1 MANGVWHEG
10 LQRVLALDKD
20 DLDLPRGSQHLLP
33 DLIDALLRP
42 ITERDRTLLQC
53 VESQAG
59 RVCKAELNGVQ
70 SRFMYVRRHRGPDG
84 LVRLRA
90 VHLPT
95 THEMTPEE
103 SDRHKA
109 MKEFVARTCDAAG
122 IRYDVEK
129 ANKFR
134 TSRPDVTVIG
144 DGGLN
149 LGCEAQYYNASS
161 GTVLRRS
168 RAHASAGLTAN
179 WITDNDKFHLVDRAN
194 WMLTRPATWRQIS
207 NATDLPLMGG
217 YRVLVEWICT
227 AAAERPCPDG
237 LAKTG
242 CGRVHLQWDTPRR
255 LDDEGTGWTGWTGS
269 TRGVTV
275 GQTLIGAATGTVVPL
290 FIPSQR
296 NRHAGAYMW
305 VPARDRATWSEYR
318 PIEEPPAEGVVEP
331 GDAIHFSG
339 EEAELSCRFGEET
352 WTPSAPLPRRGLAQ
366 LSITVDRPQHPVH
379 LPAAEFA
386 GTAQSVPPGTPRP
399 RPGEY
404 ETGASRCG
412 EAARPTD
419 PPVVQPADS
428 PVPAAWQPAQPAS
441 EPTPATDAERAPQ
454 DPADTRVPEDQP
466 DSNARTIPA
475 MAETSFPGDLLAAQT
490 RLHQATAELSV
501 LLQSLPWSAEPMEGW
516 PGTEHPHT
524 GEVTGGRAPSPGWT
538 DEQKAAV
545 AQLRQECLELSETV
559 TAHPYWEGF
568 QAADV
573 VKERMRLKAASRA
586 EVTVTTAGLGT
597 VA

>member
-1 MANGVWHEG
+1 MANGVWHEE
-10 LQRVLALDKD
+10 LQQVLALDKD
-20 DLDLPRGSQHLLP
+20 DLGLPRASRHLVP

-42 ITERDRTLLQC
+42 IAERDRFLLQC

-59 RVCKAELNGVQ
+59 RMCKAEQNGVQ
-70 SRFMYVRRHRGPDG
+70 SRFMYVRKHRGPDG

-90 VHLPT
+90 AHLPT
-95 THEMTPEE
+95 SHEMTPEE

-129 ANKFR
+129 ATKFR
-134 TSRPDVTVIG
+134 TARPDVTVIG

-217 YRVLVEWICT
+217 YRVLVEWTCT

-255 LDDEGTGWTGWTGS
+255 LDDEGTGWTGGAGN

-296 NRHAGAYMW
+296 SPRAGTYMW
-305 VPARDRATWSEYR
+305 VPAQDRATWSGYR
-318 PIEEPPAEGVVEP
+318 PIDEPPAEGVVEP

-339 EEAELSCRFGEET
+339 EEAELSCRFGEEK

-366 LSITVDRPQHPVH
+366 LSITVDRPQPPVH
-379 LPAAEFA
+379 PAAAELA
-386 GTAQSVPPGTPRP
+386 PHGVPLVLRRP
-399 RPGEY
+399 QPGEG
-404 ETGASRCG
+404 ETGALR
-412 EAARPTD
+412 RDQT
-419 PPVVQPADS
+419 
-428 PVPAAWQPAQPAS
+428 AQPTAPPLGA
-441 EPTPATDAERAPQ
+441 EPPQPVSAPTAEVRQAPQ
-454 DPADTRVPEDQP
+454 DAPGTGAPKDEP
-466 DSNARTIPA
+466 DSNTRIVSV
-475 MAETSFPGDLLAAQT
+475 MAETSFPSDLLAART
-490 RLHQATAELSV
+490 RLNQATAELSA
-501 LLQSLPWSAEPMEGW
+501 LLRSLPWSVEPLEGW
-516 PGTEHPHT
+516 PGIEHPHT
-524 GEVTGGRAPSPGWT
+524 GEVTGGREPSPGWT
-538 DEQKAAV
+538 NEQKASV
-545 AQLRQECLELSETV
+545 ARLRRECLELSATV
-559 TAHPYWEGF
+559 TTHSYWDAF
-568 QAADV
+568 QGEDV
-573 VKERMRLKAASRA
+573 VKERMRLKAAASRP
-586 EVTVTTAGLGT
+586 ETTMTTAGLSP
-597 VA
+597 AA

>member
-1 MANGVWHEG
+1 MANGVWHEE
-10 LQRVLALDKD
+10 LQQVLALDKD
-20 DLDLPRGSQHLLP
+20 DLGLPRDSRHLVP

-42 ITERDRTLLQC
+42 IAERDRFLLHC

-59 RVCKAELNGVQ
+59 RVCKAEQNGVQ
-70 SRFMYVRRHRGPDG
+70 SRFMYVRKHRGPDG

-90 VHLPT
+90 AHLPT
-95 THEMTPEE
+95 SHEMTPEE

-122 IRYDVEK
+122 IRYAVEK
-129 ANKFR
+129 ATKFR

-194 WMLTRPATWRQIS
+194 WMLTRPTAWRQIS

-217 YRVLVEWICT
+217 YRVLVEWACT

-255 LDDEGTGWTGWTGS
+255 LDDEGTGWTGGAGN

-296 NRHAGAYMW
+296 SPRAGAYMW
-305 VPARDRATWSEYR
+305 VPARDRATWSGYR
-318 PIEEPPAEGVVEP
+318 SIEEPPAEGVVES

-339 EEAELSCRFGEET
+339 EEAELACRFGEET

-366 LSITVDRPQHPVH
+366 LSITVDRPQPPVY
-379 LPAAEFA
+379 PAAAELA
-386 GTAQSVPPGTPRP
+386 PQCVPPVLRRP
-399 RPGEY
+399 RPGDG
-404 ETGASRCG
+404 ETGALRRDQ
-412 EAARPTD
+412 A
-419 PPVVQPADS
+419 
-428 PVPAAWQPAQPAS
+428 AQPAVPPLAAEDRQVS
-441 EPTPATDAERAPQ
+441 QDASGTDAPQ
-454 DPADTRVPEDQP
+454 DEP
-466 DSNARTIPA
+466 DSNAHTISV
-475 MAETSFPGDLLAAQT
+475 MADTSFPSDLLAART
-490 RLHQATAELSV
+490 RLNQAAAELSA
-501 LLQSLPWSAEPMEGW
+501 LLRSLPWSVEPLEGW
-516 PGTEHPHT
+516 PGIEHPHT
-524 GEVTGGRAPSPGWT
+524 GEVTGGREPSPGWT

-545 AQLRQECLELSETV
+545 ARLRRECLELSATV
-559 TAHPYWEGF
+559 VTHSYWESF
-568 QAADV
+568 QGEDV
-573 VKERMRLKAASRA
+573 VKERMRLKAASRPEMTMTA
-586 EVTVTTAGLGT
+586 AGLSP
-597 VA
+597 AA